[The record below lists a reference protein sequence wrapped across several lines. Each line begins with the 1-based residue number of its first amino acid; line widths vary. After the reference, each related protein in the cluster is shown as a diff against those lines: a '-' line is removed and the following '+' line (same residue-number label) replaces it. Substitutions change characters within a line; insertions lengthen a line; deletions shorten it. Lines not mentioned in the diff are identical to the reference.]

1 MRPWLYPIWRWLQ
14 VTSGREESTSEEV
27 LAKMRLSHYP
37 IHPIARADFDAMV
50 KEFPYYRNRW
60 GYMSTALLEAARLIT
75 TDDVRS
81 ALELGAPVRPILVGA
96 QVMDKTKRPEYDD
109 SIPATTHDA
118 TDFPWPFVD
127 KAFDLFLALQVFE
140 HLKDRQQEAFLE
152 VRRIARHAIL
162 SLPIDW
168 VMDDPR
174 NCHHMIS
181 EERALSW
188 FAPVVPAR
196 TIEHVTGRRKRLIFV
211 FEDLPLPEPM
221 SSPVPEAAVSARSS

>member
-1 MRPWLYPIWRWLQ
+1 MQ
-14 VTSGREESTSEEV
+14 VTIGREEKNSEEL
-27 LAKMRLSHYP
+27 LARMRLSHYP
-37 IHPIARADFDAMV
+37 IHPIGRSEFDRMV

-75 TDDVRS
+75 TDDIS
-81 ALELGAPVRPILVGA
+81 TALELGAPVRPILVGA

-118 TDFPWPFVD
+118 MDVPWPFPD

-140 HLKDRQQEAFLE
+140 HLKDRQRDAFLE

-188 FAPVVPAR
+188 FAPVAPSR

-211 FEDLPLPEPM
+211 FEDMP
-221 SSPVPEAAVSARSS
+221 SP

>member
-1 MRPWLYPIWRWLQ
+1 
-14 VTSGREESTSEEV
+14 
-27 LAKMRLSHYP
+27 MRLAHYP

-75 TDDVRS
+75 TDDITT

-109 SIPATTHDA
+109 SIPAATHDA
-118 TDFPWPFVD
+118 TDFPWPFAD
-127 KAFDLFLALQVFE
+127 KSFDLFLALQVFE
-140 HLKDRQQEAFLE
+140 HLKDRQREAFLE

-188 FAPVVPAR
+188 FAPVVPDR

-211 FEDLPLPEPM
+211 FEDLPLPEPI
-221 SSPVPEAAVSARSS
+221 SSPVPEAAVPARSS

>member
-1 MRPWLYPIWRWLQ
+1 LRPWLYPVYRWIQ
-14 VTSGREESTSEEV
+14 VTTGREESTSEEL
-27 LAKMRLSHYP
+27 LARMHLSQYP
-37 IHPIARADFDAMV
+37 IHPIRRSDFDAMV
-50 KEFPYYRNRW
+50 EEFPYYRNRW

-75 TDDVRS
+75 TDDITS

-118 TDFPWPFVD
+118 TDFPWPFPD

-140 HLKDRQQEAFLE
+140 HLKDRQQDAFLE

-181 EERALSW
+181 EERALAW
-188 FAPVVPAR
+188 FAPVAPSR

-211 FEDLPLPEPM
+211 FEDMPLP
-221 SSPVPEAAVSARSS
+221 